1 MYINILP
8 KNKSERGDNFFT
20 AGLKDLSLS
29 ANPGIS
35 QKSWAKFGISVA
47 ANSCLRELYL
57 DYNSLGDY
65 AASCIVVGL
74 SGSQNLRVLDLES
87 TNIGDSTAEVC
98 APSFF
103 SQNNCFG
110 SMCFLMVRRKKIIIS
125 SEIPRMLMQNYQS
138 NQQEILKI

>member
-1 MYINILP
+1 MFICTVLKHNDTP

-35 QKSWAKFGISVA
+35 QKSWAKFGISLA
-47 ANSCLRELYL
+47 ASSSLRELYL

-74 SGSQNLRVLDLES
+74 SGSQNLKVLDLES

-98 APSFF
+98 VFSPFLFLKTNSF
-103 SQNNCFG
+103 
-110 SMCFLMVRRKKIIIS
+110 
-125 SEIPRMLMQNYQS
+125 
-138 NQQEILKI
+138 

>member
-47 ANSCLRELYL
+47 ASSCLRELYL

-103 SQNNCFG
+103 SH
-110 SMCFLMVRRKKIIIS
+110 KIIVLEACVS
-125 SEIPRMLMQNYQS
+125 
-138 NQQEILKI
+138 

>member
-1 MYINILP
+1 MFICTVLKHNDTP

-35 QKSWAKFGISVA
+35 QKSWAKFGISLA
-47 ANSCLRELYL
+47 ASSSLRELYL

-74 SGSQNLRVLDLES
+74 SGSQNLKVLDLES
-87 TNIGDSTAEVC
+87 TNIGDFTAEVC
-98 APSFF
+98 VFSPFLFLKTNSF
-103 SQNNCFG
+103 
-110 SMCFLMVRRKKIIIS
+110 
-125 SEIPRMLMQNYQS
+125 
-138 NQQEILKI
+138 

>member
-1 MYINILP
+1 MFICTVLKHNDTP

-35 QKSWAKFGISVA
+35 QKSWAKFGISLA
-47 ANSCLRELYL
+47 ASSSLRELYL

-74 SGSQNLRVLDLES
+74 SGSQNLKVLDLES

-98 APSFF
+98 VFSPFLFLKTSSF
-103 SQNNCFG
+103 
-110 SMCFLMVRRKKIIIS
+110 
-125 SEIPRMLMQNYQS
+125 
-138 NQQEILKI
+138 

>member
-1 MYINILP
+1 MFICTVLKHNDTP
-8 KNKSERGDNFFT
+8 KNKSERGDNCFT

-35 QKSWAKFGISVA
+35 QKSWAKFGISLA
-47 ANSCLRELYL
+47 ASSSLRELYL

-74 SGSQNLRVLDLES
+74 SGSQNLKVLDLES

-98 APSFF
+98 VFSPFLFLKTNSF
-103 SQNNCFG
+103 
-110 SMCFLMVRRKKIIIS
+110 
-125 SEIPRMLMQNYQS
+125 
-138 NQQEILKI
+138 